1 LVHAADMSG
10 GLEGQSTDL
19 LRSGPRTELR
29 IALRLDA
36 LPLTEWQ
43 RSCLELALAVPGALV
58 VAAVTVSLSL
68 PAAFG
73 ATPLVAESQL
83 SELAKLAL
91 DVVLDLGSR
100 PPNWDLAHLA
110 SFGLW
115 AFRYDAD
122 GGCLSI
128 AVREFR
134 RGQRAT
140 FAHLLQ
146 FGPGHGLVATLET
159 ITCKAIGHS
168 LAATRARLEA
178 AIADR
183 PARHLRRLLSGAGL
197 RLGPPP
203 EASLAASRPSR
214 LAYLTLPAAHARNL
228 VGRLLREATEE
239 HWNIGVLERP
249 VETVLE
255 NFEPAAVRWLRE
267 PRGGFLADPF
277 GRVERGRKIVLAEA
291 CDFRDHPGHLVAFEL
306 DETGRESEPLEALR
320 LPVHLSYPQL
330 VQVGGRIYCLPE
342 MSGAGRVQLFRA
354 DPFPT
359 RWVADQ
365 VLLEG
370 FAGVDPT
377 VLEHDGRWWMFAGN
391 HADQDEAKLFL
402 FHAPS
407 LLGPWSPHPL
417 NPVKCDLRSARPA
430 GPLFE
435 VQGRLH
441 RPAQDCSTTY
451 GGAIAINRIIRLDP
465 EEFLEETVA
474 VLRPDPRGPYP
485 HGLHTLS
492 ALGSSTLLDG
502 KYHRLSWFRLAYG
515 LRAIW
520 RDWQAPKRRR

>member
-1 LVHAADMSG
+1 MSG
-10 GLEGQSTDL
+10 CFEGQRSADR

-29 IALRLDA
+29 IALRLDP

-68 PAAFG
+68 PAALG
-73 ATPLVAESQL
+73 ATPMLAESEL
-83 SELAKLAL
+83 GELAKLAL

-115 AFRYDAD
+115 AFRYDVD
-122 GGCLSI
+122 GGCLSV

-134 RGQRAT
+134 RGQRAA

-146 FGPGHGLVATLET
+146 FGPDRGRVASLEA
-159 ITCKAIGHS
+159 ITCKTIAHS

-183 PARHLRRLLSGAGL
+183 PARHLRRLLSGMGL

-203 EASLAASRPSR
+203 EACLTATRPSR
-214 LAYLTLPAAHARNL
+214 LTYLTLPAARARNL
-228 VGRLLREATEE
+228 VRRLLLEATEE

-249 VETVLE
+249 IETVLE
-255 NFEPAAVRWLRE
+255 NFEPAAVRWLPAR
-267 PRGGFLADPF
+267 RGGFLADPF
-277 GRVERGRKIVLAEA
+277 GRVERGCRIVLAEA
-291 CDFRDHPGHLVAFEL
+291 YDFRDHHGYLVAFEM
-306 DETGRESEPLEALR
+306 DETGREIESFEALR

-330 VQVGGRIYCLPE
+330 VQVGGRTYCLPE
-342 MSGAGRVQLFRA
+342 MSGAGRVQLFRG

-377 VLEHDGRWWMFAGN
+377 VFEHDGRWWMFAGN
-391 HADQDEAKLFL
+391 HADQDQAKLFL
-402 FHAPS
+402 FHAPA

-430 GPLFE
+430 GPPFE
-435 VQGRLH
+435 VPGGLH

-451 GGAIAINRIIRLDP
+451 GGAIAINRIIRLDQ

-474 VLRPDPRGPYP
+474 VLRPDPGGPYP

-502 KYHRLSWFRLAYG
+502 KYHRLSWLRLAYG
-515 LRAIW
+515 VRATW
-520 RDWQAPKRRR
+520 RDWQGSKRRR